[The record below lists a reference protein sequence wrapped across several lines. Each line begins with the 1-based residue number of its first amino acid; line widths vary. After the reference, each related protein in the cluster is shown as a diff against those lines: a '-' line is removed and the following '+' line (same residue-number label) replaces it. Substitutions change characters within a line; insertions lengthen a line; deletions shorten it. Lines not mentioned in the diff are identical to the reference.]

1 MVNKFSDSAALLS
14 EAKNLEDL
22 ELRLSDKIDALEKIL
37 SAVGGKQAGPKQ
49 FAELSRKMDDRMKQV
64 RLDLDSLSTALED
77 EKATYLAFQKISDRI
92 NTSVNGYEKQLEALE
107 SDLIKIRQEA
117 LSEKDSLSQE
127 AVKIKGSLAGSE
139 LSTLTKITQE
149 IAEKRSI
156 IDDIKHNIE
165 EMSDISENLN
175 KKATLL
181 LKEAKVLE
189 IRTDG
194 TEKAQEKKKD
204 EIRKEIE
211 LTKAEEEE
219 FKKKREELK
228 GLIKKLWEE

>member
-1 MVNKFSDSAALLS
+1 
-14 EAKNLEDL
+14 
-22 ELRLSDKIDALEKIL
+22 
-37 SAVGGKQAGPKQ
+37 
-49 FAELSRKMDDRMKQV
+49 MKQV

-92 NTSVNGYEKQLEALE
+92 NTSVNGYEKQLESLE

>member
-1 MVNKFSDSAALLS
+1 
-14 EAKNLEDL
+14 
-22 ELRLSDKIDALEKIL
+22 
-37 SAVGGKQAGPKQ
+37 
-49 FAELSRKMDDRMKQV
+49 
-64 RLDLDSLSTALED
+64 
-77 EKATYLAFQKISDRI
+77 
-92 NTSVNGYEKQLEALE
+92 
-107 SDLIKIRQEA
+107 
-117 LSEKDSLSQE
+117 
-127 AVKIKGSLAGSE
+127 
-139 LSTLTKITQE
+139 
-149 IAEKRSI
+149 
-156 IDDIKHNIE
+156 
-165 EMSDISENLN
+165 MSDISENLN